1 MLMHTL
7 SKNCTRKESK
17 KAINISGQST
27 NVMVTAL
34 SKHYTILYCISA
46 SRNSQKCKFFA
57 PIYFHSLYI
66 YIMVVRSPLGQVDV
80 PQPQPFFWTILGRH
94 GQYLME
100 KNVSPSSKSRH
111 GRRLACLCR
120 KSVAKKS
127 DHIRG

>member
-1 MLMHTL
+1 MHTL

-66 YIMVVRSPLGQVDV
+66 YIMVVRSPLCQVDV
-80 PQPQPFFWTILGRH
+80 PQPKPFFFDNLGKTWTISDGEKRQSKQQEQTRQATGL
-94 GQYLME
+94 LM
-100 KNVSPSSKSRH
+100 SKIS
-111 GRRLACLCR
+111 CQE
-120 KSVAKKS
+120 
-127 DHIRG
+127 I